1 MMQPQDVCPIHEAY
15 EQYLNAADAMSGFNP
30 EYQRA
35 LAKDRVT
42 PAMAKMKETLCK
54 ELREAYK
61 ALRTELF
68 LGGELPAEKWND
80 QRAVL
85 EAADAHC

>member
-1 MMQPQDVCPIHEAY
+1 MMQTENVCPIHEAY
-15 EQYLNAADAMSGFNP
+15 EQYLDAADAMNGFNP

-35 LAKDRVT
+35 LAKNRVT
-42 PAMAKMKETLCK
+42 RFMTKMKETLCK

-68 LGGELPAEKWND
+68 LAGELPAEKWND

-85 EAADAHC
+85 AAAENYC